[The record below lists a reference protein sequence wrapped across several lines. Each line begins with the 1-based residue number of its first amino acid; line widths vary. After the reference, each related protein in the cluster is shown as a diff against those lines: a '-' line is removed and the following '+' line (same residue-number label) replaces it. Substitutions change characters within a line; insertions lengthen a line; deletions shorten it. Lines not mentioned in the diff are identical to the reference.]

1 VLTDL
6 PPLVSMGTQ
15 SQETMLLA
23 AAEEALRVR
32 RAAAKSATDIGANAG
47 ASAPIRTLL
56 VSAVIGATLAGLIG
70 LIARIKP

>member
-1 VLTDL
+1 MLTDL

-23 AAEEALRVR
+23 AAEEALRAR
-32 RAAAKSATDIGANAG
+32 RAVAESATDIGTNVG
-47 ASAPIRTLL
+47 GSAPIRTLL
-56 VSAVIGATLAGLIG
+56 ISAVIGATLAGLIG

>member
-23 AAEEALRVR
+23 AAEEALRAR
-32 RAAAKSATDIGANAG
+32 RAGTKSAADVGADVRG
-47 ASAPIRTLL
+47 SAPIGTLL
-56 VSAVIGATLAGLIG
+56 ASAAIGATLAGLIG
-70 LIARIKP
+70 LITRIKP